1 MLYAVIQCN
10 RDDCPLKDCEYN
22 FSELPEN
29 LLPNIVGGGKV
40 IIANND
46 LYCKLGQSVG
56 TVYLFKNHPDNV
68 PNCYIYNEK

>member
-46 LYCKLGQSVG
+46 LYCKLGQSFAF
-56 TVYLFKNHPDNV
+56 LELLLNS
-68 PNCYIYNEK
+68 